1 MMAYRAMGPD
11 RFMSTVLHQDR
22 LLGLQNDF
30 NVVGGV
36 GAFLDYPRGEAT
48 ADTRLHIEFDDVGD
62 GSSLPLDDLW
72 AIARNKIANRIA
84 QLPGDGRFC
93 PSAPFSAGAPILH

>member
-1 MMAYRAMGPD
+1 MPTA
-11 RFMSTVLHQDR
+11 LHQDR

-36 GAFLDYPRGEAT
+36 GAILEYPREEAT
-48 ADTRLHIEFDDVGD
+48 ANTRLHIELDDVGD

-72 AIARNKIANRIA
+72 AIAPDKLQTELYNSLVMEDFARACLFGRRSYSSLMFPIKI
-84 QLPGDGRFC
+84 GF
-93 PSAPFSAGAPILH
+93 